1 MAFIDVLN
9 KYLEEYNAPPIEG
22 VMYEQYNIC
31 EKKGFYYIFEK
42 TKLVASTKTFNEAK
56 ELIDSINSGC

>member
-9 KYLEEYNAPPIEG
+9 KYLEEHNSPPIEG
-22 VMYEQYNIC
+22 VRYEQFNIC
-31 EKKGFYYIFEK
+31 EKKKYYYIFEK
-42 TKLVASTKTFNEAK
+42 TKLIASTKTFKEAK